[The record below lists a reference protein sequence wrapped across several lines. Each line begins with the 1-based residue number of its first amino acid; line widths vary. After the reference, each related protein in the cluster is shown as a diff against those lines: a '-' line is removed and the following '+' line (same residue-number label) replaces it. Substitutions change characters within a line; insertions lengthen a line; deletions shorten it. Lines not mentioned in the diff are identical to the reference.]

1 MGRFGGLDPP
11 SWLSPIMRGTLC
23 EMKRHP
29 FFQFS
34 GAAAGLCVA
43 AGMLWSQNAGNQP
56 TAGNPPSAPLP
67 AQSMSATELAAIPIV
82 PPRTGK
88 SVKKAI
94 FDGRTLNGW
103 DGNSELWSVDRG
115 EIVGRS
121 TGRAASTF
129 LFTKDNY
136 TDFRLTFSSKMVDS
150 ENHAGIGF
158 WGTVVPDAG
167 NPTNKWAIRGP
178 LIAFPVP
185 AMWDYILDKFLR
197 VLYKTNQT
205 VTSQNEWNKVEILAR
220 GNRVRCAF
228 NGVETMEWREA
239 DPSRIVAGPIGIQL
253 HGWNGSQEARYK
265 DIVVETFPKEDKLLT
280 VKR

>member
-1 MGRFGGLDPP
+1 MNRP
-11 SWLSPIMRGTLC
+11 SFLL
-23 EMKRHP
+23 
-29 FFQFS
+29 FL
-34 GAAAGLCVA
+34 GAAAGLSVT
-43 AGMLWSQNAGNQP
+43 AGLLWSQNAGNAP
-56 TAGNPPSAPLP
+56 PVGNPPSAPVP
-67 AQSMSATELAAIPIV
+67 AQSMSAAELAAIPIV

-88 SVKKAI
+88 SVKKTI

-103 DGNSELWSVDRG
+103 DGDTELWSVDRG

-121 TGRAASTF
+121 TGRVESTC

-136 TDFRLTFSSKMVDS
+136 TDFRLTLSSRIVES

-167 NPTNKWAIRGP
+167 NPANKWTIRGP
-178 LIAFPVP
+178 LVAFPIP
-185 AMWDYILDKFLR
+185 AIWDYILNKFNR
-197 VLYKTNQT
+197 VLYTTNQT
-205 VTSQNEWNKVEILAR
+205 VTSQNGWNKVEILAR

-239 DPSRIVAGPIGIQL
+239 DPGRIVAGPIGIQL

-265 DIVVETFPKEDKLLT
+265 DIVVETFPKEDRLLT
-280 VKR
+280 VKQ